1 MNKIKAQLEENQN
14 SVMMFWVLGVRERE
28 DPMTR
33 AGCLPIQMGMQW
45 SQSLNMM
52 ISLKCQ
58 LDRI

>member
-33 AGCLPIQMGMQW
+33 AGLLAYTDGYQW

-52 ISLKCQ
+52 ISLNCQ
-58 LDRI
+58 LD